1 LSSPTS
7 GPTFIPS
14 DSANKMI
21 QSYLTSTTG
30 NPDDLRA
37 LILDADSMKSY
48 LTDTSIRHL
57 KVMLAHT
64 LNYINDGNNGRPA
77 GYESGALTIVVAG
90 VNSLGDYVFIHGN
103 GVMNMAAPCPY
114 LCWGSGT
121 AASDLLP

>member
-1 LSSPTS
+1 MKAISILAAAAMLLAACNQSQPQQAQLLSSPTS

-64 LNYINDGNNGRPA
+64 LNYINDGNNGRP
-77 GYESGALTIVVAG
+77 
-90 VNSLGDYVFIHGN
+90 
-103 GVMNMAAPCPY
+103 
-114 LCWGSGT
+114 
-121 AASDLLP
+121 